1 MIAADGLVAG
11 LYPFIWAPKNLITS
25 FQFDL
30 IPGADVGVGILTGE
44 YIGGFLPDLVGRKMT
59 LIRSALVEGC
69 SAGRSR

>member
-30 IPGADVGVGILTGE
+30 IRGPT
-44 YIGGFLPDLVGRKMT
+44 
-59 LIRSALVEGC
+59 SASG
-69 SAGRSR
+69 S